1 MAGVGKET
9 VPGVRGIYRLIL
21 NTLWGGVLSVYDKG
35 YILYFRC
42 AVLAPN
48 SLLSSKRED
57 ERTVGR
63 DGR

>member
-35 YILYFRC
+35 YILD
-42 AVLAPN
+42 APF
-48 SLLSSKRED
+48 LLQTVCCQVN
-57 ERTVGR
+57 ERTRGR
-63 DGR
+63 